1 MIFFKKII
9 RKFKTIFIKI
19 CKIFKRLFTNK
30 VTYNQNSFKLRC
42 DNWITKYRFDTFAN
56 KEPETLKW
64 IDENFFK
71 NDIFFD
77 IGANIG
83 IYSLY
88 AASKNISNSNIYSFE
103 PEFSNLNELKF
114 NVINNKF
121 NKIINIFSFAFGDSN
136 HISYLNISDTTPG
149 AALHT
154 LDNNKNLESK
164 IREGISV
171 ISIDN
176 FCKDQNIYP
185 NLIKVDIDG
194 NEDKFL
200 SGAKDLLKN
209 INLRTIFIE
218 LDEVGI
224 RDKCIKLFEVNGF
237 KLKNYYKKNS
247 LFHFSRL

>member
-1 MIFFKKII
+1 MIIFNKII
-9 RKFKTIFIKI
+9 LKFKNIFIKFFNF
-19 CKIFKRLFTNK
+19 FKRLFSNK
-30 VTYNQNSFKLRC
+30 VTYNQNSFKLRS
-42 DNWITKYRFDTFAN
+42 DNWITRYRFDTFAN

-64 IDENFFK
+64 IDKNFIK
-71 NDIFFD
+71 NDVFFD

-88 AASKNISNSNIYSFE
+88 AASKNIPNSNIYSFE

-114 NVINNKF
+114 NVINNNF
-121 NKIINIFSFAFGDSN
+121 NKIINMFSFAFGDGN
-136 HISYLNISDTTPG
+136 HISYLNINDVTPG

-154 LDNNKNLESK
+154 LDNNKSSESK
-164 IREGISV
+164 IKEGVYV

-176 FCKDQNIYP
+176 FCKDQSVYP
-185 NLIKVDIDG
+185 NLVKVDIDG

-200 SGAKDLLKN
+200 SGAQDLLKN
-209 INLRTIFIE
+209 IKLRSVLIE
-218 LDEVGI
+218 LDEMEI

-247 LFHFSRL
+247 IFEFSRL